1 MRLLQKELRALDLA
15 IQALEEKRR
24 EYSPGHV
31 AYTRDG
37 VRADEIIDDKVTG
50 VGFTWAQENHKK
62 YIEYDQAINRLED
75 LKDILADPG
84 VTRGQEP
91 LFEMERP

>member
-1 MRLLQKELRALDLA
+1 MKLLQKELRALDLA

-37 VRADEIIDDKVTG
+37 IRADEINDKKVSG
-50 VGFTWAQENHKK
+50 VGFAWAQEDHKK
-62 YIEYDQAINRLED
+62 YLEYDQAINRLED
-75 LKDILADPG
+75 LKDILNDPG
-84 VTRGQEP
+84 ITREQEP
-91 LFEMERP
+91 LFDMENL